1 MGSDDRSRTVPQRE
15 SSAKLAPVQNAE
27 RKTLFPPKTGPD
39 ENVRMVM
46 LLWGQANVGKTTW
59 AATAPGNKLWLSFG
73 DNEHVP
79 VAARKDVYRIELFG
93 LSPDEI
99 FKHGVGSNPFGIRQI
114 ITEHN
119 IKTIVCDSLTA
130 VQDLA
135 LSKAVADKIG
145 ESNKFVPTM
154 AQPGRSAFGG
164 RNQFLLEIMRAVA
177 GVAAVMGCHVIF
189 TSHEN
194 DPQTKTEGG
203 VETIDLISMSL
214 GGQLVNKV
222 SHRISEIWNFR
233 QEQGGQR
240 NRIITTRISAKRRPM
255 KTRMFDQHG
264 SASFVLNYNPDKPD
278 SAPGQMTI
286 AGFHEQWVKSGL
298 RRIPVPDNRRGGDDK
313 DNLDIPI
320 KGST

>member
-1 MGSDDRSRTVPQRE
+1 MGSNDRGNTLTKRTSDTR
-15 SSAKLAPVQNAE
+15 LAPVSNVE
-27 RKTLFPPKTGPD
+27 RKGLFPVKSGAD
-39 ENVRMVM
+39 KNVRMVM
-46 LLWGQANVGKTTW
+46 LLWGQAGTGKTTF

-79 VAARKDVYRIELFG
+79 VAHRSDVYRIELFG
-93 LSPDEI
+93 LSHDDV
-99 FKHGVGSNPFGIRQI
+99 FKHGGGSNPFGIKQVI
-114 ITEHN
+114 IDNN

-130 VQDLA
+130 IQDLA

-145 ESNKFVPTM
+145 GSPKFEPTM

-164 RNQFLLEIMRAVA
+164 RNQYLLEVMRSISAI
-177 GVAAVMGCHVIF
+177 GAVMGCHVIF

-194 DPQTKTEGG
+194 DPQTKSEGG

-278 SAPGQMTI
+278 NAPGQMTI
-286 AGFHEQWVKSGL
+286 AGFHDQWIRSGL
-298 RRIPVPDNRRGGDDK
+298 KRIPVPDNRKGGDDR
-313 DNLDIPI
+313 DNADVPI
-320 KGST
+320 KAS

>member
-1 MGSDDRSRTVPQRE
+1 MGSNDRSNTITKRTGDP
-15 SSAKLAPVQNAE
+15 KLAAVPNADK
-27 RKTLFPPKTGPD
+27 KTLFPVNTGPD
-39 ENVRMVM
+39 VNTRMVM
-46 LLWGQANVGKTTW
+46 LLWGQAGVGKTTW

-79 VAARKDVYRIELFG
+79 VASRKDVYRIELFG
-93 LSPDEI
+93 LSPDDV
-99 FKHGVGSNPFGIRQI
+99 FRHGAGTNPFGMRQVI
-114 ITEHN
+114 DKYN

-135 LSKAVADKIG
+135 LSKAVADRIG
-145 ESNKFVPTM
+145 GSDKFTPTM

-164 RNQFLLEIMRAVA
+164 RNQYLLEVLRAVA
-177 GVAAVMGCHVIF
+177 GLAAQMNCHMIF

-194 DPQTKTEGG
+194 DPQTKSEGG

-233 QEQGGQR
+233 QEQGGAR

-264 SASFVLNYNPDKPD
+264 SASFVLNYDPDKPD
-278 SAPGQMTI
+278 DAKGQMTI
-286 AGFHEQWVKSGL
+286 MGFHEQWIRSGL
-298 RRIPVPDNRRGGDDK
+298 RRIPVPDNRKGGDDR
-313 DNLDIPI
+313 DNSDIPI
-320 KGST
+320 KVT

>member
-1 MGSDDRSRTVPQRE
+1 MGSNDRSNTISQRKGDT
-15 SSAKLAPVQNAE
+15 KLAAVPNAE
-27 RKTLFPPKTGPD
+27 RKTLFQAKTGPD
-39 ENVRMVM
+39 VNVRMVM
-46 LLWGQANVGKTTW
+46 LLWGQAGVGKTTW

-79 VAARKDVYRIELFG
+79 VASRKDVWRIELFG
-93 LSPDEI
+93 LAPDEV
-99 FKHGVGSNPFGIRQI
+99 FKHGVGTNPFGIKQI
-114 ITEHN
+114 IAEEK

-130 VQDLA
+130 IQDLA

-145 ESNKFVPTM
+145 GSDKFVPTM

-164 RNQFLLEIMRAVA
+164 RNQHLLEVMRAVA
-177 GVAAVMGCHVIF
+177 GVAAVTGCHVIF

-194 DPQTKTEGG
+194 DPQTRTEGG

-278 SAPGQMTI
+278 DAPGQMTI
-286 AGFHEQWVKSGL
+286 AGFH
-298 RRIPVPDNRRGGDDK
+298 DNG
-313 DNLDIPI
+313 
-320 KGST
+320 

>member
-1 MGSDDRSRTVPQRE
+1 MGSNDRGSTVAQRA
-15 SSAKLAPVQNAE
+15 SNPRIAPVQNVE
-27 RKTLFPPKTGPD
+27 RKTLFPAKTGPD
-39 ENVRMVM
+39 DNVRMVM

-79 VAARKDVYRIELFG
+79 VSHRKDVYRIELFG
-93 LSPDEI
+93 LSHDEI
-99 FKHGVGSNPFGIRQI
+99 FKHGVGTNPFGIKSI
-114 ITEHN
+114 IAEQR

-145 ESNKFVPTM
+145 GSDKFVPSM

-177 GVAAVMGCHVIF
+177 GVGAVTGCHVIF

-194 DPQTKTEGG
+194 DPQTRTEGG

-233 QEQGGQR
+233 QEQGGAR

-278 SAPGQMTI
+278 NAPGQMTI
-286 AGFHEQWVKSGL
+286 AGFHEQWVRSGL
-298 RRIPVPDNRRGGDDK
+298 KRIPVPDNRKGGDDK
-313 DNLDIPI
+313 DNSDIPI
-320 KGST
+320 KSST

>member
-1 MGSDDRSRTVPQRE
+1 MGANDRSGSNAKRE
-15 SSAKLAPVQNAE
+15 GSTKLAPVGNVE
-27 RKTLFPPKTGPD
+27 RKTMFPAKTGPD

-79 VAARKDVYRIELFG
+79 VSHRKDVYRIELFG
-93 LSPDEI
+93 LSADDI
-99 FKHGVGSNPFGIRQI
+99 FKHGVGPNPFGLKQVIAA
-114 ITEHN
+114 ES

-130 VQDLA
+130 IQDLA
-135 LSKAVADKIG
+135 LNKAVSERIG
-145 ESNKFVPTM
+145 ASDKFVPSM

-164 RNQFLLEIMRAVA
+164 RNQYLLEVMRALA
-177 GVAAVMGCHVIF
+177 GVAAVTGCHIIF

-255 KTRMFDQHG
+255 KTRMFSQQG

-278 SAPGQMTI
+278 NAPGQMTI
-286 AGFHEQWVKSGL
+286 AGFHSEWVKSGL
-298 RRIPVPDNRRGGDDK
+298 RRIPVPDNRKGGDDR
-313 DNLDIPI
+313 DNTDTPI
-320 KGST
+320 KSSS

>member
-1 MGSDDRSRTVPQRE
+1 MGSNDRSSTVTQRTGNPRIAAVP
-15 SSAKLAPVQNAE
+15 NAE
-27 RKTLFPPKTGPD
+27 RKTLFPAKSGPD

-46 LLWGQANVGKTTW
+46 LLWGQAGIGKTTW

-79 VAARKDVYRIELFG
+79 VAHRKDVYRVELFG
-93 LSPDEI
+93 LSPDDI
-99 FKHGVGSNPFGIRQI
+99 FKHGIGANPFGIKAL
-114 ITEHN
+114 ITELK

-135 LSKAVADKIG
+135 LIKAVDDKIG
-145 ESNKFVPTM
+145 ASSKFIPTM

-164 RNQFLLEIMRAVA
+164 RNMHLLELLRSIASC
-177 GVAAVMGCHVIF
+177 AAIMGCHMIF

-203 VETIDLISMSL
+203 VETVDLISMSL

-233 QEQGGQR
+233 QEQGGAR

-264 SASFVLNYNPDKPD
+264 SASFILSYDPDKPD
-278 SAPGQMTI
+278 NAPGQMTI
-286 AGFHEQWVKSGL
+286 AGFHEQWIRAGL
-298 RRIPVPDNRRGGDDK
+298 KRIPVPDNRKGGDDR
-313 DNLDIPI
+313 DNADVPI
-320 KGST
+320 KAT